1 MKTRTLFV
9 EDERWGVIPYF
20 RELETREFEC
30 QLALNGDEAIK
41 LLQSRPFDLVSMDVM
56 FPPGRSLGRDTTAIN
71 AGIRLL
77 EYIRSGK
84 IKNCDPQTKVII
96 LTAVMNQEIETEI
109 KKRGVSA
116 YLTKPIEFNK
126 VIETFCQ
133 LRDDADKE
141 VE

>member
-9 EDERWGVIPYF
+9 EDERWGVTPYF
-20 RELETREFEC
+20 KELESHDFEC
-30 QLALNGDEAIK
+30 TLALNGDEAIK
-41 LLQSRPFDLVSMDVM
+41 MLQSRPFDLVSMDVM
-56 FPPGRSLGRDTTAIN
+56 FPPGKSLGRNTTAIN

-77 EYIRSGK
+77 EYIRRGK
-84 IKNCDPQTKVII
+84 IKNCAPQTKVVI
-96 LTAVMNQEIETEI
+96 LTAVMNREIEAAI
-109 KKRGVSA
+109 KKIGVSA

-141 VE
+141 VS